1 LGRPEDLFETAGR
14 RSDAGVPRH
23 ARKLVVAALV
33 VLVLAGGAF
42 YNARISESAP
52 KVVYSMSLEEAKREA
67 QAPLL
72 VNVNTADVE
81 ELDEL
86 PQVGPSTAAE
96 IVAHRETNGPFAS
109 VDELE
114 AVPGIGPKTV
124 EEIRPF
130 ATV

>member
-1 LGRPEDLFETAGR
+1 L
-14 RSDAGVPRH
+14 
-23 ARKLVVAALV
+23 
-33 VLVLAGGAF
+33 LAGGAF
-42 YNARISESAP
+42 YNARISESTP
-52 KVVYSMSLEEAKREA
+52 KVVYSVSLEEAKREA

-96 IVAHRETNGPFAS
+96 IIAHREANGPFAS

-114 AVPGIGPKTV
+114 AVSGIGPKTV